1 MFFYKSF
8 SSRPGKPPRRDIFI
22 YIQYVKC
29 SMKYSQAGRELLCLA
44 SNHKKLEYKLIE
56 VPKGVRFRVLRL
68 FFSIYLYHEPL
79 KQSIRV
85 LFNTD

>member
-29 SMKYSQAGRELLCLA
+29 SMKYSQAERELLCPA
-44 SNHKKLEYKLIE
+44 SNHIIKMKKEKTFNQE
-56 VPKGVRFRVLRL
+56 VEHFCRVLEAEI
-68 FFSIYLYHEPL
+68 SKKEC
-79 KQSIRV
+79 
-85 LFNTD
+85 

>member
-29 SMKYSQAGRELLCLA
+29 SMKYSQAGRELLCPA
-44 SNHKKLEYKLIE
+44 SNHIIKMKKEKTFNQE
-56 VPKGVRFRVLRL
+56 VEHFSRVLEAEI
-68 FFSIYLYHEPL
+68 SKKEC
-79 KQSIRV
+79 
-85 LFNTD
+85 